1 MSSPNK
7 DGPRIALFGANG
19 QLGQDLSA
27 IAATRGLTLVALQR
41 PQFDATDLAGLDAAL
56 ADLDFDVAINS
67 VAVTRVD
74 DCENNPA
81 PAVAINARF
90 AEALA
95 RTCARKKARL
105 VQVSTDYVFGGQA
118 SREPLDEGA
127 TPAPINV
134 YGQTKLQGETLA
146 RQAHDDV
153 IVARVASLFGVAGAS
168 GKGGNFVETM
178 IRYGRERGALKV
190 VADQVMSPTG
200 SWDAAEA
207 LLDLIR
213 VEAPA
218 GVYHVVN
225 SGAASWHEFA
235 AAIIDRAGVEATVS
249 PIPTS
254 EFPTPARRPPYSV
267 LANAKVEK
275 ALGRSMPAWQDALD
289 RYLGAKG
296 HRQT

>member
-1 MSSPNK
+1 MSAPNT

-19 QLGQDLSA
+19 QLGQDLST
-27 IAATRGLTLVALQR
+27 IAASRGLTLIALQR

-67 VAVTRVD
+67 VAITRVD
-74 DCENNPA
+74 DCEKDA
-81 PAVAINARF
+81 GPAVAINADF
-90 AEALA
+90 AQALA

-118 SREPLDEGA
+118 SREPLGEDA
-127 TPAPINV
+127 APAPINV

-178 IRYGRERGALKV
+178 IRFGRERGALKV

-207 LLDLIR
+207 ILDLIR

-218 GVYHVVN
+218 GLYHVVN
-225 SGAASWHEFA
+225 SGAASWHDFA
-235 AAIIDRAGVEATVS
+235 SAIIDRAGIAATVS

-289 RYLGAKG
+289 RYLTAKG
-296 HRQT
+296 HR

>member
-1 MSSPNK
+1 MSPT
-7 DGPRIALFGANG
+7 RIALFGANG
-19 QLGQDLSA
+19 QLGQDLTA
-27 IAATRGLTLVALQR
+27 LGAARGLDLVALQR
-41 PQFDATDLAGLDAAL
+41 PAFDATDLAGLEAAL

-74 DCENNPA
+74 DCEKDPA
-81 PAVAINARF
+81 PAVAINAGF

-105 VQVSTDYVFGGQA
+105 VQVSTDYVFGGQVQ
-118 SREPLDEGA
+118 RTPLDEA
-127 TPAPINV
+127 AAPAPINV
-134 YGQTKLQGETLA
+134 YGETKLQGEILA

-178 IRYGRERGALKV
+178 IRFGRERGALKV

-207 LLDLIR
+207 ILDLIR
-213 VEAPA
+213 VQAPG

-225 SGAASWHEFA
+225 SGEASWHDFA
-235 AAIIDRAGVEATVS
+235 SAIIDRAGVAASVS
-249 PIPTS
+249 PIPTT

-267 LANAKVEK
+267 LANGKVEK
-275 ALGRSMPAWQDALD
+275 ALGRTMPAWQDALD
-289 RYLGAKG
+289 RYLTAKG

>member
-1 MSSPNK
+1 MSS
-7 DGPRIALFGANG
+7 PRIALFGANG
-19 QLGQDLSA
+19 QLGHDLSA
-27 IAATRGLTLVALQR
+27 LAAARGLDLVALQR
-41 PQFDATDLAGLDAAL
+41 PAFDATDLAGLDAAL

-74 DCENNPA
+74 DCEANPA

-118 SREPLDEGA
+118 QRTPLDEEA
-127 TPAPINV
+127 APAPINV
-134 YGQTKLQGETLA
+134 YGETKLQGEVLA
-146 RQAHDDV
+146 CQAHDDV

-178 IRYGRERGALKV
+178 IRFGRERGALKV

-207 LLDLIR
+207 ILDLIR
-213 VEAPA
+213 VDAP
-218 GVYHVVN
+218 GGLYHVVN
-225 SGAASWHEFA
+225 SGAASWHDFA
-235 AAIIDRAGVEATVS
+235 SAIIDRAGVAASVS

-267 LANAKVEK
+267 LANGKVEK
-275 ALGRSMPAWQDALD
+275 ALGRTMPAWQDALE
-289 RYLGAKG
+289 RYLTAKG

>member
-1 MSSPNK
+1 MAS
-7 DGPRIALFGANG
+7 PRIALFGANG

-27 IAATRGLTLVALQR
+27 IAATRGLSLIALQR

-74 DCENNPA
+74 DCEKDPV
-81 PAVAINARF
+81 PAVAINAHF
-90 AEALA
+90 AQALA

-118 SREPLDEGA
+118 SREPLDEDA
-127 TPAPINV
+127 APAPINV
-134 YGQTKLQGETLA
+134 YGETKLQGETLA

-178 IRYGRERGALKV
+178 IRFGRERGALKV
-190 VADQVMSPTG
+190 VSDQVMSPTS
-200 SWDAAEA
+200 SWDVAEA
-207 LLDLIR
+207 ILDLIR
-213 VEAPA
+213 VQADA

-225 SGAASWHEFA
+225 SGAASWHDFA

-267 LANAKVEK
+267 LANARVEK
-275 ALGRSMPAWQDALD
+275 ALGRSMPSWQDALD
-289 RYLGAKG
+289 RYLMAKG

>member
-1 MSSPNK
+1 MSS
-7 DGPRIALFGANG
+7 PRIALFGANG

-27 IAATRGLTLVALQR
+27 LAATRGLDLIALQR
-41 PQFDATDLAGLDAAL
+41 PMFDATDRAGLDAAL

-74 DCENNPA
+74 DCEKDPT
-81 PAVAINARF
+81 PAVAINAHF

-95 RTCARKKARL
+95 KVCAGKKARL

-118 SREPLDEGA
+118 SREPLDEDSA
-127 TPAPINV
+127 TAPINV
-134 YGQTKLQGETLA
+134 YGETKLQGETLA

-178 IRYGRERGALKV
+178 IKFGRERGALKV
-190 VADQVMSPTG
+190 VADQVMSPTS

-207 LLDLIR
+207 ILDLIE
-213 VEAPA
+213 VEAAP
-218 GVYHVVN
+218 GLYHVVN
-225 SGAASWHEFA
+225 SGAASWHQFA
-235 AAIIDRAGVEATVS
+235 EAIIDRAGVTATVA

-289 RYLGAKG
+289 RYLTAKG